1 MVFLKRFMDVARREL
16 VKLLVLPKDDNGNL
30 DRTEDGQ
37 LICLLEQSTF
47 AFQESTVTDVS
58 EVARA
63 T

>member
-1 MVFLKRFMDVARREL
+1 MDVARREL